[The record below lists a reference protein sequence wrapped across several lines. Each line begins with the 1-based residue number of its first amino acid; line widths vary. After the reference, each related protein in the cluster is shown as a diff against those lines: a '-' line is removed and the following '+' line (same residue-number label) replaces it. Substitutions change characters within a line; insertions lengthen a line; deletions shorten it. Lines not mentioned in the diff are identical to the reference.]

1 MQATLLLFSHYFPRF
16 ACWNQIWTSL
26 GLPCCCVFVSFT
38 SWVCALSDT
47 GWKAWALL
55 GKECWTHQ
63 CQLRCSSTIT
73 WEQDA
78 RSLMPLFTLPKSAG
92 ITWLERGISYRIK
105 PLLWMPI
112 YLEANK
118 KKNKK
123 KKPPTFILLCKH
135 YGFCS
140 SWVKVL
146 CLLSSGGVSH
156 PVCHIHPW
164 ERTQLHG
171 VLWQAESW
179 DPLSPSQMAVL
190 PPCCVFTVYK
200 IQKKLGEWLE
210 KEWCTS
216 VLMFV
221 AKKKVNMGSLC
232 HIWISW
238 KWLAGILPCF

>member
-1 MQATLLLFSHYFPRF
+1 MHVPWCLFLL
-16 ACWNQIWTSL
+16 CQN
-26 GLPCCCVFVSFT
+26 
-38 SWVCALSDT
+38 
-47 GWKAWALL
+47 LL
-55 GKECWTHQ
+55 GSPGWREGEATGSSPCSG
-63 CQLRCSSTIT
+63 CQYIWRLT
-73 WEQDA
+73 
-78 RSLMPLFTLPKSAG
+78 
-92 ITWLERGISYRIK
+92 
-105 PLLWMPI
+105 
-112 YLEANK
+112 K

-123 KKPPTFILLCKH
+123 TPPTFILLCKH

-190 PPCCVFTVYK
+190 PPFCVFTVYK